1 MTEPN
6 GGGLDLRPLGEQAG
20 EDPGGTGGAS
30 GGGTVAGAGQP
41 SGGTLDSRR
50 GEANAPVH
58 DPEATPR
65 PDSLAGIT
73 DNEIAAEAAVL
84 GSADGALADA
94 SGTRSAVGLTPAG
107 GETVG
112 GGAGRGEPGSGTPGD
127 RSGLGGGDPLG
138 APGGATGG
146 SGGG

>member
-1 MTEPN
+1 MTEPSQGSG

-20 EDPGGTGGAS
+20 EDPGGAGGAS

-41 SGGTLDSRR
+41 SGGTLDSGR
-50 GEANAPVH
+50 GEAGASVGEPR
-58 DPEATPR
+58 ATPR
-65 PDSLAGIT
+65 PDSLAGVA
-73 DNEIAAEAAVL
+73 DDEIAGEAAAL

-94 SGTRSAVGLTPAG
+94 AGMRGAIGLTPSG

-112 GGAGRGEPGSGTPGD
+112 GGAGRGEPGSGVPGD

-138 APGGATGG
+138 APRGG
-146 SGGG
+146 